1 MLLNCWLLRSNV
13 VYSCWFILDGLFL
26 FLFILVYSCWFILIL
41 VYSCWFILILVY
53 SYSCLFLLVYSC
65 CIGKGEM
72 WNLEISTKKLLNI
85 DHRNFEYPDVCSCM
99 IKNQLIEVRSS
110 WTLSNNPKLFR
121 IFKYSYLSF
130 LDIKHCYNLSLRSRP
145 DKGTRISLLRKS
157 ASGAKKEWN
166 FRCCKNAK
174 SEITFC

>member
-26 FLFILVYSCWFILIL
+26 FLFILVGLFLFLFIL
-41 VYSCWFILILVY
+41 VYSCLFMLVY